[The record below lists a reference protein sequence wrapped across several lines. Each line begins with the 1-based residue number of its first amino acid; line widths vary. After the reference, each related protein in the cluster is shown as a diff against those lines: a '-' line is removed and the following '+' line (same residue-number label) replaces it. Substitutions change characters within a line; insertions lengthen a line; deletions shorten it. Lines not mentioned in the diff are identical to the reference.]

1 MKDGQNGTEEE
12 NDDDIEFSYEKGFI
26 YKKKKNLFKKGD
38 NRESLPFVV
47 TMSDS
52 EEMIGTYILDATTSC
67 GDLLDLRGKIFEVKR
82 VAFLYRYESGGF
94 RVFKKKLGVD
104 LAKATW
110 LQPENGGNDTF
121 LQ

>member
-1 MKDGQNGTEEE
+1 MKDGQNEED

-26 YKKKKNLFKKGD
+26 YKKKKNVFKQGD

-47 TMSDS
+47 TMAES
-52 EEMIGTYILDATTSC
+52 EEMIGTYLLDATTSC
-67 GDLLDLRGKIFEVKR
+67 GDLLDLRGKIFEVKK

-104 LAKATW
+104 VAKAAW
-110 LQPENGGNDTF
+110 LQNEENSDDTF